1 MNHWVVDVGC
11 HNLDQIL
18 QLEIEE
24 IMHRRDII
32 SGLFFLIVGVFFI
45 INAGCLDLG
54 TFSDPGPGLIPLI
67 PGILLSVLSAVLVF
81 KSYKS
86 MKFQRQTGGRA
97 AGPAGSL
104 KWPPVV
110 IITLSTMLVF
120 ALVLESLGFVVSSF
134 LMMLFLFKFI
144 GNNTWIRSVLGAV
157 LSVGSCYLIFEV
169 WLSVQFPMG
178 PWGF

>member
-1 MNHWVVDVGC
+1 MNDLVVDVGSL
-11 HNLDQIL
+11 NLDQSP
-18 QLEIEE
+18 QLETER
-24 IMHRRDII
+24 IMHWRDII
-32 SGLFFLIVGVFFI
+32 SGLFFLVVGVFFI

-54 TFSDPGPGLIPLI
+54 TLSDPGPGLIPLI

-81 KSYKS
+81 KSYKGV
-86 MKFQRQTGGRA
+86 KPQRQTEGRA
-97 AGPAGSL
+97 AEPSKSL

-110 IITLSTMLVF
+110 VITLSTMIVF
-120 ALVLESLGFVVSSF
+120 ALVLESLGFVGSSF

-144 GNNTWIRSVLGAV
+144 GDHTWIRSVLGAV
-157 LSVGSCYLIFEV
+157 LSVGTCYLVFKV